1 MVGIRN
7 LICITGD
14 PPRMGVYPDATAV
27 FDVDSIGLANIVNNL
42 NHGMDLGGN
51 PMGSRTSMLLGV
63 GVNPGSYN
71 LEEELRR
78 FEAKV
83 KAGAEYAVT
92 QPLFDVDL
100 LVAFLART
108 REFAIPVIAGI
119 WPLTSFRNAEFL
131 VNELRVPIPE
141 AYMDRMRRSESAEAA
156 EAEGLAIAREIVER
170 VRPIAAGIQVSTPMG
185 RYQTAIDVA
194 VD

>member
-1 MVGIRN
+1 
-7 LICITGD
+7 
-14 PPRMGVYPDATAV
+14 
-27 FDVDSIGLANIVNNL
+27 
-42 NHGMDLGGN
+42 
-51 PMGSRTSMLLGV
+51 MLLGV
-63 GVNPGSYN
+63 GVNPGSFN

-83 KAGAEYAVT
+83 KAGAEFAVT

-119 WPLTSFRNAEFL
+119 WPLTSLRNAEFL
-131 VNELRVPIPE
+131 VHELRVPIPE
-141 AYMDRMRRSESAEAA
+141 AYMDRMRHANSAEAA

-170 VRPIAAGIQVSTPMG
+170 VRPIAAGIQVSTPLR

>member
-1 MVGIRN
+1 M
-7 LICITGD
+7 LIPLFSRPSPTILIAAWIWWE
-14 PPRMGVYPDATAV
+14 PNWPQTA
-27 FDVDSIGLANIVNNL
+27 L
-42 NHGMDLGGN
+42 
-51 PMGSRTSMLLGV
+51 LLGV
-63 GVNPGSYN
+63 EVNPGAYN

-78 FEAKV
+78 FEANV
-83 KAGAEYAVT
+83 KAGAEFAIT

-141 AYMDRMRRSESAEAA
+141 AYMDRMRDADSAEAA

-170 VRPIAAGIQVSTPMG
+170 VASHSRRDPGEHSHGPVSDSN
-185 RYQTAIDVA
+185 RCSARLNSRAYRLDR
-194 VD
+194 D